1 MVMEEIL
8 SELKITPGVLGG
20 FFIHRKNGVLCADL
34 PSVYQDLNLND
45 MGRQLSKIYA
55 ARRLNFPEVHDIG
68 LYFAEAVMISR
79 AIDEQ
84 FFLVLLCDQ
93 DVNSSTLSV
102 SMHLA
107 IEEHDDELSLAA
119 AGQLADGLS
128 GGAQQLS
135 SQQVLDGPLKQPLE
149 KIQRTLI
156 EMMGPMAELLYEESL
171 ERWVASGRIRE
182 ELLPEFI
189 ELIAREMPDDRKATA
204 FKDAC
209 RNISFKV

>member
-20 FFIHRKNGVLCADL
+20 FFFHRKNGVLCADM
-34 PSVYQDLNLND
+34 PSVYQDSGLND
-45 MGRQLSKIYA
+45 MGRQLSKIFA
-55 ARRLNFPEVHDIG
+55 ARRLTFPEVHDIS
-68 LYFAEAVMISR
+68 LYFTESVMISR

-107 IEEHDDELSLAA
+107 IEERDDELSLAA
-119 AGQLADGLS
+119 AGKFSDGLS

-135 SQQVLDGPLKQPLE
+135 PQQVLDGPLKQPLE

-171 ERWVASGRIRE
+171 ERWVAAGRIGVD
-182 ELLPEFI
+182 LLPEFV
-189 ELIAREMPDDRKATA
+189 EMIASEMPDDKKATA
-204 FKDAC
+204 FKDSC
-209 RNISFKV
+209 RDLV